1 MEMSCS
7 DVKIEKS
14 KLLQKHTYIKIT
26 PYVIEKT
33 KLNQNL
39 QPMQRKFW

>member
-1 MEMSCS
+1 MSCS

-14 KLLQKHTYIKIT
+14 KLLQKYTYIKIT